1 MAEDFNKLRMI
12 NKQLVQTAFQKKWLF
27 RLDIDGAPDDFDF
40 YVKDVAYNPRDMNTD
55 EEQIGSMTMTWPVSQ
70 VPIKVNS
77 TMRDNEDGRNLKFM
91 ATWFRKAV
99 RLDGTVGLPYGSN
112 GYLKKVRVYWQKEDG
127 SESCV
132 GEWEMYVIGLG
143 ELSQSREESAFMEF
157 PVSFVQ
163 FATGD

>member
-55 EEQIGSMTMTWPVSQ
+55 EEQIGSMTMTWAVSQ

-91 ATWFRKAV
+91 ETWFRKAV

-112 GYLKKVRVYWQKEDG
+112 GYLKK
-127 SESCV
+127 
-132 GEWEMYVIGLG
+132 
-143 ELSQSREESAFMEF
+143 
-157 PVSFVQ
+157 
-163 FATGD
+163 